1 MKVYNMLGQEVVTLV
16 DGMQN
21 AVYKSVEWNASQ
33 YPSGVYIYRLNAEAE
48 GKVISFV
55 KKLVLVK

>member
-21 AVYKSVEWNASQ
+21 AGYKSVEWNASQ